1 MLKTSAINGKKIFL
15 SFSFKKINLFKTL
28 FFLFT
33 FSFLFGTILICVNHT
48 ETLNQLNFLIQKF
61 LKNRVEQS
69 VFITFFSSFSSS
81 AISIILLFFL
91 GFFPL
96 AQPVS
101 FFVPVFHGLGL
112 GLSTAYLYSF
122 RGLKGIFF
130 SILILAPS
138 EIIYT
143 LILLLAAKFS
153 IQFSNMNFK
162 NLFPEKFK
170 QKSKGTVK
178 IYVKRFSYLLCL
190 ELMGALTDCITTF
203 LFARFLK

>member
-1 MLKTSAINGKKIFL
+1 MLKTSVLNGKKLFL
-15 SFSFKKINLFKTL
+15 SFSFKKIDLFKIL

-48 ETLNQLNFLIQKF
+48 ETLNQLNFLMQKF
-61 LKNRVEQS
+61 IKNRTEQS
-69 VFITFFSSFSSS
+69 IFITFFSSFFSS
-81 AISIILLFFL
+81 AISIIVLFFL

-96 AQPVS
+96 GQPVG
-101 FFVPVFHGLGL
+101 FFIPVFHGLGL

-122 RGLKGIFF
+122 RGLKGVFF
-130 SILILAPS
+130 SILIIAPS

-153 IQFSNMNFK
+153 IKFSNMNFK

-170 QKSKGTVK
+170 QKNKETLK
-178 IYVKRFSYLLCL
+178 LYVKRFTYLLCL
-190 ELMGALTDCITTF
+190 ELMGALTDCTTTF